1 MNEPTSA
8 VLAER
13 ARLHAGGRHTVA
25 WSIAGH
31 GVALALIALGARSS
45 SAPVRQV
52 MTVSLSGAPGARTGG
67 QTQMGGA
74 AAAPVSPK
82 PPAPT
87 PPPEEPRPAPPK
99 AVVPPPRPATRP
111 TAPTTARTPAAT
123 PEPATGNTPTVTG
136 ARGQG
141 FGLSSRGG
149 SAGRNV
155 ELDVSNFCCPDYL
168 EKMVLAI
175 QRGWDKNQGTTGV
188 AVIAFTIRRDGT
200 VESPAVRRP
209 SGFFA
214 LDNAALRAVARANRL
229 PPLPSEFP
237 ESTLAVRLTFEY
249 QQ

>member
-31 GVALALIALGARSS
+31 SVALALIALGARTS
-45 SAPVRQV
+45 PEPMRQV
-52 MTVSLSGAPGARTGG
+52 MTVSLSGAPGERTGG
-67 QTQMGGA
+67 LTQMGGA
-74 AAAPVSPK
+74 APAPVSPK
-82 PPAPT
+82 PPVPT
-87 PPPEEPRPAPPK
+87 PPPETPREPK
-99 AVVPPPRPATRP
+99 AVVPVPRPAAQP
-111 TAPTTARTPAAT
+111 TAATSATRRPPST
-123 PEPATGNTPTVTG
+123 PEPANGNTPAVTG

-141 FGLSSRGG
+141 FGLSSSGGIGG
-149 SAGRNV
+149 SKV

-175 QRGWDKNQGTTGV
+175 QRGWDKNQGTRGSS
-188 AVIAFTIRRDGT
+188 VIAFTIRRDGS
-200 VESPAVRRP
+200 VESSSVRQP

-214 LDNAALRAVARANRL
+214 LDNAALRAVARATI
-229 PPLPSEFP
+229 PPLPPEFR
-237 ESTLAVRLTFEY
+237 ESTLGVRLTFEY